1 MADDVGVW
9 LDWHG
14 PRQIGV
20 LRRAPGR
27 GRERVSFQ
35 YADDWIADLDAFPI
49 SPEYPL
55 TAGAFVPPAGHDIL
69 APLGD
74 SAPDRWGRTVMR
86 RYEGRAARAE
96 GRRAK
101 VFQETDYLLGVNDET
116 RLGALR
122 FSTDGVFQAPKGIGV
137 PALLALGDLMAAAQR
152 VLRGEETDEDL
163 QMLFAPGS
171 SLGGARPKASVFDQ
185 NSRLSIAKFPKDN
198 DEHSLER
205 WEAIALDMAAAVG
218 INTADH
224 TLENVGDSK
233 VMLSHRFDRDGDQR
247 IPFISAMAML
257 DGKDG
262 DKFSYIDL
270 ADVIASESAQP
281 EQDWQEL
288 FRRVAF
294 SILVTNTDDHMRN
307 HGFLRT
313 KGGWQLSPA
322 YDINPVPNAPR
333 VLSSYVSEDNPD
345 ASIELLRSTSED
357 YLIDAAKADDI
368 IRDVAG
374 VTTRWREFAQKRGAP
389 AKEIELLASA
399 FEHDELEAAL
409 HL

>member
-1 MADDVGVW
+1 MADDVKVW

-14 PRQIGV
+14 LRQIGV
-20 LRRAPGR
+20 LRRIPGR

-35 YADDWIADLDAFPI
+35 YADDWIADRDAFPI

-55 TAGAFVPPAGHDIL
+55 TAGAFVPPPGHDIL

-86 RYEGRAARAE
+86 RYEGRAARVD
-96 GRRAK
+96 GRRSK

-122 FSTDGVFQAPKGIGV
+122 FSTDGVFQAPQGIGV
-137 PALLALGDLMAAAQR
+137 PTLLALGDLLAAAQR
-152 VLRGEETDEDL
+152 LLRGEETEEDL

-185 NSRLSIAKFPKDN
+185 HNRLSVAKFPKDD
-198 DEHSLER
+198 DEYSLER
-205 WEAIALDMAAAVG
+205 WEAITLDMAKAAG
-218 INTADH
+218 INAADH
-224 TLENVGDSK
+224 TLETVGNST
-233 VMLSHRFDRDGDQR
+233 VMLSHRFDRDGDER

-262 DKFSYIDL
+262 DRFSYIDL

-281 EQDWQEL
+281 EADRQEL

-294 SILVTNTDDHMRN
+294 SIMVNNTDDHMRN
-307 HGFLRT
+307 HGFLRA
-313 KGGWQLSPA
+313 KGGWRLSPA
-322 YDINPVPNAPR
+322 YDINPAPNAPR

-345 ASIELLRSTSED
+345 GSLALLKESAAGYMIE
-357 YLIDAAKADDI
+357 DATANDI
-368 IRDVAG
+368 IAEVAS
-374 VTTRWREFAQKRGAP
+374 VVDRWPEFARQRGAP
-389 AKEIELLASA
+389 EREMRILEPA
-399 FEHDELEAAL
+399 FETSIS
-409 HL
+409 

>member
-1 MADDVGVW
+1 MAVDVGVW

-14 PRQIGV
+14 SRQIGV
-20 LRRAPGR
+20 LRRTPGR

-35 YADDWIADLDAFPI
+35 YADAWIADPDAFPI
-49 SPEYPL
+49 SPEYRL

-69 APLGD
+69 APIGD

-96 GRRAK
+96 GRTAN

-122 FSTDGVFQAPKGIGV
+122 FSTDGVFQAPQCIGV
-137 PALLALGDLMAAAQR
+137 PAMLALGDLLAAAQR

-185 NSRLSIAKFPKDN
+185 HNRLSVAKFPKDD
-198 DEHSLER
+198 DEYSLER
-205 WEAIALDMAAAVG
+205 WEAIALDMAAAAG

-224 TLENVGDSK
+224 SLETVGHSK

-270 ADVIASESAQP
+270 ADVIASESPQP
-281 EQDWQEL
+281 EEDWQEL
-288 FRRVAF
+288 FRRVVF
-294 SILVTNTDDHMRN
+294 SIMVNNTDDHMRN
-307 HGFLRT
+307 HGFLR
-313 KGGWQLSPA
+313 KIGGWQLSPA
-322 YDINPVPNAPR
+322 FDINPAPNAPR
-333 VLSSYVSEDNPD
+333 VRSSFVSEDNPD
-345 ASIELLRSTSED
+345 GSLELLKESAAGYMIED
-357 YLIDAAKADDI
+357 ATVDDI
-368 IRDVAG
+368 IDEVAS
-374 VTTRWREFAQKRGAP
+374 VVDRWPEFARHRGAP
-389 AKEIELLASA
+389 EREMRLLESA
-399 FEHDELEAAL
+399 FNTSIS
-409 HL
+409 

>member
-20 LRRAPGR
+20 LRRIPGR

-35 YADDWIADLDAFPI
+35 YISDWVADPDAFPI

-86 RYEGRAARAE
+86 RYEGRASRAE
-96 GRRAK
+96 GRGAK
-101 VFQETDYLLGVNDET
+101 VFQETDYLLGVNDGT

-137 PALLALGDLMAAAQR
+137 PALLALGDLLAAAQR
-152 VLRGEETDEDL
+152 VVRGEETDEDL

-171 SLGGARPKASVFDQ
+171 SLGGARPKASVFDR
-185 NSRLSIAKFPKDN
+185 NNRLSVAKFPKDD
-198 DEHSLER
+198 DEYSIER
-205 WEAIALDMAAAVG
+205 WETIALDMAAAAG
-218 INTADH
+218 INTANH
-224 TLENVGDSK
+224 TLETVGPSK
-233 VMLSHRFDRDGDQR
+233 VILSHRFDRDGDQR

-281 EQDWQEL
+281 EKDWREL
-288 FRRVAF
+288 FRRVVF
-294 SILVTNTDDHMRN
+294 SIMVNNTDDHMRN
-307 HGFLRT
+307 HGFLRS
-313 KGGWQLSPA
+313 KGGWRLSPA

-345 ASIELLRSTSED
+345 GSLALLKESAAGYMIENATVDRIIEEVASVVD
-357 YLIDAAKADDI
+357 
-368 IRDVAG
+368 
-374 VTTRWREFAQKRGAP
+374 RWPEFARQRGAP
-389 AKEIELLASA
+389 EREVRLLETA
-399 FEHDELEAAL
+399 FSTSIA
-409 HL
+409 

>member
-9 LDWHG
+9 LDWHE

-20 LRRAPGR
+20 LRRTPGR

-35 YADDWIADLDAFPI
+35 YADDWIADPDAFPI

-96 GRRAK
+96 SRRAK
-101 VFQETDYLLGVNDET
+101 VFQEMDYLLGVNDKT

-122 FSTDGVFQAPKGIGV
+122 FSTDGEFQAPMGIGV
-137 PALLALGDLMAAAQR
+137 PALLALGDLLAAAQR

-163 QMLFAPGS
+163 QVLFAPGS

-185 NSRLSIAKFPKDN
+185 HNRLSVAKFPKDG
-198 DEHSLER
+198 DEYSLER
-205 WEAIALDMAAAVG
+205 WEAIALDIAAAAG
-218 INTADH
+218 IKTTDH
-224 TLENVGDSK
+224 TLESVGHYK
-233 VMLSHRFDRDGDQR
+233 VMLSHRFDRYGDQR
-247 IPFISAMAML
+247 TPFISAMAML

-281 EQDWQEL
+281 EEDWREL
-288 FRRVAF
+288 FRRVVF
-294 SILVTNTDDHMRN
+294 SIMVNNTDDHMRN
-307 HGFLRT
+307 HGFLRSE
-313 KGGWQLSPA
+313 GGWQLSPA
-322 YDINPVPNAPR
+322 YDINPVPDAPR

-345 ASIELLRSTSED
+345 GSLALLKESAAGYMIEDITADEIIEEVASAVD
-357 YLIDAAKADDI
+357 
-368 IRDVAG
+368 
-374 VTTRWREFAQKRGAP
+374 RWPEFARQRGAP
-389 AKEIELLASA
+389 DREMRLLEPA
-399 FEHDELEAAL
+399 FNTSIT
-409 HL
+409 

>member
-1 MADDVGVW
+1 MADDVTVW

-14 PRQIGV
+14 LRQIGI
-20 LRRAPGR
+20 LRRTPGR

-35 YADDWIADLDAFPI
+35 YTDNWIADRDAFPI

-55 TAGAFVPPAGHDIL
+55 TAGVFVPPAGHDIL

-96 GRRAK
+96 GRKSK

-122 FSTDGVFQAPKGIGV
+122 FSTDGVFQAPQGIGV
-137 PALLALGDLMAAAQR
+137 PTLLALGDLLAAAQR
-152 VLRGEETDEDL
+152 LLCGEETEEDL
-163 QMLFAPGS
+163 QLLFAPGC

-185 NSRLSIAKFPKDN
+185 HNRLSVAKFPKDD
-198 DEHSLER
+198 DEYSLER
-205 WEAIALDMAAAVG
+205 WEAITLDMAKAAG
-218 INTADH
+218 INAADH
-224 TLENVGDSK
+224 TLETVGNSK
-233 VMLSHRFDRDGDQR
+233 VMLSHRFDRDGDKR

-262 DKFSYIDL
+262 DRFSYIDL

-281 EQDWQEL
+281 EADRQEL

-294 SILVTNTDDHMRN
+294 SIMVNNTDDHMRN

-313 KGGWQLSPA
+313 KGGWRLSPA
-322 YDINPVPNAPR
+322 YDINPAPNAPR

-345 ASIELLRSTSED
+345 GSLALLKES
-357 YLIDAAKADDI
+357 AAGYMVEGATADDI
-368 IRDVAG
+368 IAEVAS
-374 VTTRWREFAQKRGAP
+374 VVDRWPEFARQRGAP
-389 AKEIELLASA
+389 DREMRLLEPA
-399 FEHDELEAAL
+399 FNTSIS
-409 HL
+409 

>member
-9 LDWHG
+9 LDWHE

-20 LRRAPGR
+20 LRRTPGR

-35 YADDWIADLDAFPI
+35 YADDWIADPDAFPI

-55 TAGAFVPPAGHDIL
+55 TAGAFIPPTGHDIL
-69 APLGD
+69 APLSD

-86 RYEGRAARAE
+86 RYEGHAARAE

-101 VFQETDYLLGVNDET
+101 VFQEMDYLLGVNDQT

-122 FSTDGVFQAPKGIGV
+122 FSTDGVFQAPLGIGV
-137 PALLALGDLMAAAQR
+137 PALLALGDLLAAAQR

-185 NSRLSIAKFPKDN
+185 NNQLSVAKFPKDG
-198 DEHSLER
+198 DEYSLER
-205 WEAIALDMAAAVG
+205 WEAIALDMAAAAG

-224 TLENVGDSK
+224 TLESVGHSK
-233 VMLSHRFDRDGDQR
+233 VMLSHRFDRCGDQR

-257 DGKDG
+257 DGKNG
-262 DKFSYIDL
+262 EKFSYIDL

-281 EQDWQEL
+281 EKDWREL
-288 FRRVAF
+288 FRRVVF
-294 SILVTNTDDHMRN
+294 SIMVNNTDDHMRN
-307 HGFLRT
+307 HGFLRS

-322 YDINPVPNAPR
+322 YDINPVPDAPR

-345 ASIELLRSTSED
+345 GSLALLKESAAGYMIEDITADEIIEEVASTVD
-357 YLIDAAKADDI
+357 
-368 IRDVAG
+368 
-374 VTTRWREFAQKRGAP
+374 RWSEFARRRGAP
-389 AKEIELLASA
+389 DREMRLLESA
-399 FEHDELEAAL
+399 FNTSIT
-409 HL
+409 

>member
-1 MADDVGVW
+1 MADDVEVW
-9 LDWHG
+9 LDWHS

-20 LRRAPGR
+20 LRRTPGR

-35 YADDWIADLDAFPI
+35 YADAWIGDPDAFPI
-49 SPEYPL
+49 SPEFGL
-55 TAGAFVPPAGHDIL
+55 TAGAFVPPAGQDTL
-69 APLGD
+69 APIGD

-86 RYEGRAARAE
+86 RYEGRSARAE
-96 GRRAK
+96 GRKAK
-101 VFQETDYLLGVNDET
+101 VFQETDYMLGVNDET

-122 FSTDGVFQAPKGIGV
+122 YKTGGVFQAPQGIRV
-137 PALLALGDLMAAAQR
+137 PALLALGDLLSAAQR

-185 NSRLSIAKFPKDN
+185 YNRLSVAKFPKD
-198 DEHSLER
+198 DDDYSLER
-205 WEAIALDMAAAVG
+205 WEAIALDMAAAAG

-224 TLENVGDSK
+224 TLENVGSNK
-233 VMLSHRFDRDGDQR
+233 VMLSHRFDRDGKQR

-262 DKFSYIDL
+262 DKYSYIDL

-281 EQDWQEL
+281 EKDWREL
-288 FRRVAF
+288 FRRVVL
-294 SILVTNTDDHMRN
+294 SIMINNTDDHMRN

-313 KGGWQLSPA
+313 TGGWQLSPA

-333 VLSSYVSEDNPD
+333 VLSSYISEDNPD
-345 ASIELLRSTSED
+345 GSIALLKESAAGYMVEDAAVDEIIGEVASVVNRWPEFAHQRGATEREMRFLEPAFNTSTS
-357 YLIDAAKADDI
+357 
-368 IRDVAG
+368 
-374 VTTRWREFAQKRGAP
+374 
-389 AKEIELLASA
+389 
-399 FEHDELEAAL
+399 
-409 HL
+409 

>member
-9 LDWHG
+9 LDWHE

-20 LRRAPGR
+20 LRRTPGR

-35 YADDWIADLDAFPI
+35 YADDWIADPDAFPI

-55 TAGAFVPPAGHDIL
+55 TAGAFIPPTGHDIL
-69 APLGD
+69 APLSD

-86 RYEGRAARAE
+86 RYEGHAARAE

-101 VFQETDYLLGVNDET
+101 VFQEMDYLLGVNDQT

-122 FSTDGVFQAPKGIGV
+122 FSTDGVFQAPLGIGV
-137 PALLALGDLMAAAQR
+137 PALLALGDLLAAAQR

-185 NSRLSIAKFPKDN
+185 NNQLSVAKFPKDG
-198 DEHSLER
+198 DEYSLER
-205 WEAIALDMAAAVG
+205 WEAIALDMAAAAG

-224 TLENVGDSK
+224 TLESVGHSK
-233 VMLSHRFDRDGDQR
+233 VMLSHRFDRCGDQR

-257 DGKDG
+257 DGKNDE
-262 DKFSYIDL
+262 KFSYIDL

-281 EQDWQEL
+281 EKDWREL
-288 FRRVAF
+288 FRRVVF
-294 SILVTNTDDHMRN
+294 SIMVNNTDDHMRN
-307 HGFLRT
+307 HGFLRS

-322 YDINPVPNAPR
+322 YDINPVPDAPR

-345 ASIELLRSTSED
+345 GSLALLKESAAGYMIEDITADEIIEEVASTVD
-357 YLIDAAKADDI
+357 
-368 IRDVAG
+368 
-374 VTTRWREFAQKRGAP
+374 RWPEFARRRGAP
-389 AKEIELLASA
+389 DREMRLLESA
-399 FEHDELEAAL
+399 FNTSIT
-409 HL
+409 

>member
-1 MADDVGVW
+1 MADDVTVW
-9 LDWHG
+9 LDWHR

-20 LRRAPGR
+20 LRRTPGR

-35 YADDWIADLDAFPI
+35 YAEDWIADRDAFPI

-55 TAGAFVPPAGHDIL
+55 TAGVFIPPAGHDIL

-96 GRRAK
+96 GRRSK

-122 FSTDGVFQAPKGIGV
+122 FSTDGVFQAPEGIGV
-137 PALLALGDLMAAAQR
+137 PTLLALGDLLAAAQR
-152 VLRGEETDEDL
+152 LLRGEETNEDL

-185 NSRLSIAKFPKDN
+185 HNRLSVAKFPKDD
-198 DEHSLER
+198 DEYSLER
-205 WEAIALDMAAAVG
+205 WEAIMLDMATAAG
-218 INTADH
+218 INAADH
-224 TLENVGDSK
+224 TLETVGHSK
-233 VMLSHRFDRDGDQR
+233 VMLSHRFDRDGNQR

-281 EQDWQEL
+281 EADWQEL

-294 SILVTNTDDHMRN
+294 SIMVNNTDDHMRN

-313 KGGWQLSPA
+313 KGGWRLSPA
-322 YDINPVPNAPR
+322 YDINPAPNAPR
-333 VLSSYVSEDNPD
+333 ILSSYVSEDNPD
-345 ASIELLRSTSED
+345 GSLALLKESAAGYMIEDATVDDVINEVTS
-357 YLIDAAKADDI
+357 
-368 IRDVAG
+368 VVG
-374 VTTRWREFAQKRGAP
+374 RWAEFARQRGAP
-389 AKEIELLASA
+389 EREMRLLEPA
-399 FEHDELEAAL
+399 FNTSIS
-409 HL
+409 